1 MNLGFISK
9 LMSDRRRFIAIASLL
24 SVVVIDAVALLSSS
38 WSSRSAGQG
47 VLSSHTGGTR
57 DRYH

>member
-24 SVVVIDAVALLSSS
+24 SVVAIVAVVSISSA
-38 WSSRSAGQG
+38 WSSPLMPGEQ
-47 VLSSHTGGTR
+47 
-57 DRYH
+57 